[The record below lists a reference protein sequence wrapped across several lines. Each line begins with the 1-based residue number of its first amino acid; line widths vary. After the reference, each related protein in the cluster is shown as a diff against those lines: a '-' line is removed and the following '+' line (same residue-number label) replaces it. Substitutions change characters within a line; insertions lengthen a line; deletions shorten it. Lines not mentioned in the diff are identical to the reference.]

1 MNVTRTLEVHSM
13 DERHLLLLGLLL
25 NQSQHGYSINEFIEK
40 NLGHV
45 SGMKR
50 ATAYALLEKL
60 ETKGLV
66 QMETETSA
74 NYPPRKVYTIT
85 PAGRAAFFALLQQ
98 YLLATGEGSSATDI
112 ALMFAD
118 RLEHDRA
125 EALLRERAARLRERI
140 KELGSTPAHACSRRR
155 PRRTTQTRAAQGG
168 GRVDSRRTAPQGR
181 WAGRCDAR
189 QPAYGC
195 DRRDI

>member
-1 MNVTRTLEVHSM
+1 M

-60 ETKGLV
+60 EAKGLV

-140 KELGSTPAHACSRRR
+140 KELGSTPAHAHAPGVDLAVQRKLALLKAEVAWIQDVLRRR
-155 PRRTTQTRAAQGG
+155 EGGPAAATPGN
-168 GRVDSRRTAPQGR
+168 RLT
-181 WAGRCDAR
+181 DAIGETSEQR
-189 QPAYGC
+189 
-195 DRRDI
+195 